1 MKWRK
6 KRMENMQN
14 ILRRIPKI
22 DEVLQDR
29 RLVLFYG
36 TTPRSVIVDSVRETI
51 DHLRK
56 EILAGNTDGLSD
68 KEALLDEIV
77 NTIIEKKRS
86 VLRRVVNATGV
97 VLHTNLGRA
106 QLSKAAAQAV
116 VDIADNYCTL
126 EYDLKKGMR
135 GSRQDIVE
143 NIIKKVTG
151 AEAAMV
157 VNNNAAATMIVLAA
171 MARGKEVIVSRG
183 ELVEIGGSFR
193 IPEVMSESGAILRE
207 VGATNKTKL
216 SDYENAYNEEAT
228 GAFMKVHTSNYRII
242 GFTEDV
248 SLSDMVALGREKQV
262 PVIYDMGN
270 GLMVDLQRWGVK
282 EPTVMDAL
290 KADPDVILF
299 SGDKL
304 LGGPQGGIIIGK
316 KQYID
321 QMKSHPLARAFRVDK
336 MTLAAMEATFFQY
349 LDLDRARNDIPTL
362 AMICMDRNVLR
373 ERAELLK
380 RKLEEK
386 LSDWRFSIEEVL
398 DQVGGG
404 SAPAN
409 YLEGLAV
416 ACVTEGMTA
425 EQIERKLRRAETP
438 VIARVS
444 HEKVLIDVRCIRE
457 EEFSAVVSAFEK
469 ISKQKNA

>member
-1 MKWRK
+1 
-6 KRMENMQN
+6 MENMQS
-14 ILRRIPKI
+14 ILRKLPKI
-22 DEVLQDR
+22 DEVLQDQ

-36 TTPRSVIVDSVRETI
+36 TTPRTVIVDSVRETI

-56 EILAGNTDGLSD
+56 QILAGNAEGLSD
-68 KEALLDEIV
+68 EETLMDEIV
-77 NTIIEKKRS
+77 NTIIEKKRR
-86 VLRRVVNATGV
+86 VLRRVINATGV

-106 QLSKAAAQAV
+106 QLSNAAAQAV
-116 VDIADNYCTL
+116 TDIADHYCTL

-143 NIIKKVTG
+143 NIIRKVTG

-171 MARGKEVIVSRG
+171 MARGKEVVVSRG

-193 IPEVMSESGAILRE
+193 IPEVMSESGAILKE

-216 SDYENAYNEEAT
+216 ADYANAYSEETTA
-228 GAFMKVHTSNYRII
+228 AFMKVHTSNYRII

-248 SLSDMVALGREKQV
+248 ELADMVALGREKNV

-270 GLMVDLQRWGVK
+270 GLMVDLQRYGVK

-304 LGGPQGGIIIGK
+304 LGGPQGGIIVGK
-316 KQYID
+316 KKYID
-321 QMKSHPLARAFRVDK
+321 LMKSHPLARAFRVDK

-349 LDLDRARNDIPTL
+349 LDLERAKKEIPTL
-362 AMICMDRNVLR
+362 EMICMSMERLR
-373 ERAELLK
+373 EKAELLM
-380 RKLEEK
+380 RELSEK
-386 LSDWRFSIEEVL
+386 LPDWTFSIEAVS

-409 YLEGLAV
+409 YLDGLAV
-416 ACVTEGMTA
+416 SCVCPGNLTA
-425 EQIERKLRRAETP
+425 EQIERKLRRAEVP

-444 HEKVLIDVRCIRE
+444 HEKVMIDVRCVRE
-457 EEFSAVVSAFEK
+457 EEFPLVVSTFAVLA
-469 ISKQKNA
+469 Q

>member
-1 MKWRK
+1 MNWRM

-22 DEVLQDR
+22 DEVLHDQ

-56 EILAGNTDGLSD
+56 EILAGNAEGLSD
-68 KEALLDEIV
+68 KEALLDEIA
-77 NTIIEKKRS
+77 NTIIEKKRR

-143 NIIKKVTG
+143 NIIKKVTC

-171 MARGKEVIVSRG
+171 MARGKEVVVSRG

-216 SDYENAYNEEAT
+216 ADYENAYHEELT

-282 EPTVMDAL
+282 EPTVMDAM

-321 QMKSHPLARAFRVDK
+321 KMKAHPLARAFRVDK

-349 LDLDRARNDIPTL
+349 LDLERARNDIPTL
-362 AMICMDRNVLR
+362 AMICMDQNVLR

-386 LSDWRFSIEEVL
+386 LSDWRFSIEPVL